1 MGCSIDL
8 PSLGLRFSHRPQ
20 IITTSVRQRR
30 NRPPSVIA
38 FPNSYRL
45 KHTHHLLRRIL
56 CSAVDEEQ
64 IQQSEEVSFS
74 DAENSLIGSLI
85 GIQGRGRSA
94 SPEQLKAFEQAVA
107 VLEATKGIPDPGFS
121 SFYLFQLSVSSVMQ
135 TSSSLIEGRWQL
147 IFTTRPGSASP
158 IQRTFVGVDLFSV
171 FQEIFLQ
178 TNDPRVSNIV
188 KFSDAIGELK
198 VEAAATVKD
207 GKRILFRFDKAAFS
221 LKFLPFKVPYPV
233 PFRLL
238 GDEAKGWLDTTY
250 LSESGNLR
258 ISRGNK
264 KTQLTMSYSGVV
276 QGTTFVLQKQTEP
289 RQKLLSA
296 ISSGSSVI
304 QAIDKFIL
312 VNQNVTKGEQQL
324 VEGEWQMIWSS
335 QMETDSWIENAANG
349 LMGSQIIK
357 NGKLKFLVDIL
368 FGFKFSM
375 NGTYEKSGTNVY
387 DVLMDDGAIVVGPY
401 GLPVELVTKFKLEVL
416 YSDDKIRITRGY
428 NNILFVHLRVGR

>member
-1 MGCSIDL
+1 MSYCSIDL
-8 PSLGLRFSHRPQ
+8 TNRFNHLPQ
-20 IITTSVRQRR
+20 INNTTSSIKQRR
-30 NRPPSVIA
+30 NYYY
-38 FPNSYRL
+38 N
-45 KHTHHLLRRIL
+45 LRRHVS
-56 CSAVDEEQ
+56 CSAVNEEQ
-64 IQQSEEVSFS
+64 QVQQSTSISFS
-74 DAENSLIGSLI
+74 DAENSLISSVL
-85 GIQGRGRSA
+85 GIQGRGRTA
-94 SPEQLKAFEQAVA
+94 SPDQLKAVERAVET
-107 VLEATKGIPDPGFS
+107 LEAAKGVPDP
-121 SFYLFQLSVSSVMQ
+121 

-158 IQRTFVGVDLFSV
+158 IQRTFTGVDVFSV
-171 FQEIFLQ
+171 FQEIYLQ

-198 VEAAATVKD
+198 VEAAATVND

-221 LKFLPFKVPYPV
+221 FKFLPFKVPYPV

-250 LSESGNLR
+250 LSQSGNLR

-264 KTQLTMSYSGVV
+264 
-276 QGTTFVLQKQTEP
+276 GTTFVLQKQTGP
-289 RQKLLSA
+289 QQKLLSA
-296 ISSGSSVI
+296 ISSDSSVI
-304 QAIDKFIL
+304 QAIDEFIS
-312 VNQNVTKGEQQL
+312 VSKNVTTGEQPL
-324 VEGEWQMIWSS
+324 IEGEWKMIWSS

-357 NGKLKFLVDIL
+357 ENGKIKFLVDIL

-375 NGTYEKSGTNVY
+375 TGTFEKSGTSVY
-387 DVLMDDGAIVVGPY
+387 DVTMDDGAIVVGPY

-428 NNILFVHLRVGR
+428 NNILFVHLRAG

>member
-1 MGCSIDL
+1 MACSIDL
-8 PSLGLRFSHRPQ
+8 ANLGLRFNPLPPTN
-20 IITTSVRQRR
+20 TTSLNQRR
-30 NRPPSVIA
+30 IRPRSVIA
-38 FPNSYRL
+38 IPTSLDL
-45 KHTHHLLRRIL
+45 KHRHRRIS

-64 IQQSEEVSFS
+64 IQQTEENSFS
-74 DAENSLIGSLI
+74 DAENSLISSLI

-94 SPEQLKAFEQAVA
+94 SPLQLKDVEQAVK
-107 VLEATKGIPDPGFS
+107 VLEATIGVPDP
-121 SFYLFQLSVSSVMQ
+121 

-147 IFTTRPGSASP
+147 IFTTRPGTASP

-171 FQEIFLQ
+171 FQEIYLQ

-198 VEAAATVKD
+198 VEAAATIKD
-207 GKRILFRFDKAAFS
+207 GKRILFRFDKAAFAF
-221 LKFLPFKVPYPV
+221 KFLPFKVPYPV

-264 KTQLTMSYSGVV
+264 
-276 QGTTFVLQKQTEP
+276 GTTFVLQKRTEP
-289 RQKLLSA
+289 RQRLLSA

-304 QAIDKFIL
+304 QAIDEFVSL
-312 VNQNVTKGEQQL
+312 NQIATKGEQQL

-349 LMGSQIIK
+349 LMGTQIVK
-357 NGKLKFLVDIL
+357 ENGRLKFLVDIL

-375 NGTYEKSGTNVY
+375 NGNFEKSGTNVY
-387 DVLMDDGAIVVGPY
+387 DVTMDDGAIVVGPY

-428 NNILFVHLRVGR
+428 SNILFVHIRVDR

>member
-8 PSLGLRFSHRPQ
+8 GLRFSHLPQ
-20 IITTSVRQRR
+20 INTTSIKRTRI
-30 NRPPSVIA
+30 RPPFVIA
-38 FPNSYRL
+38 FPTCYGL
-45 KHTHHLLRRIL
+45 KHPHQFHLLRRVC

-64 IQQSEEVSFS
+64 IQQSTEVLFS
-74 DAENSLIGSLI
+74 DAESSLIGSLI

-94 SPEQLKAFEQAVA
+94 SPEQLKAVERAVE
-107 VLEATKGIPDPGFS
+107 VLEATEGAPDP
-121 SFYLFQLSVSSVMQ
+121 
-135 TSSSLIEGRWQL
+135 TRSSLIEGRWQL

-171 FQEIFLQ
+171 FQEIYLR

-198 VEAAATVKD
+198 VEAAATIKD

-221 LKFLPFKVPYPV
+221 LKFIPFKVPYPV

-250 LSESGNLR
+250 LSKSGNLR

-264 KTQLTMSYSGVV
+264 
-276 QGTTFVLQKQTEP
+276 GTTFVLQKQTEP
-289 RQKLLSA
+289 RQRLLSA

-304 QAIDKFIL
+304 QAIDEFVS

-324 VEGEWQMIWSS
+324 IEGEWQMIWSS

-349 LMGSQIIK
+349 LMGSQIVK
-357 NGKLKFLVDIL
+357 DGKLKFLVDIL

-375 NGTYEKSGTNVY
+375 NGTFEKSGTNVY
-387 DVLMDDGAIVVGPY
+387 DVMMDDGAIVVGPY

-416 YSDDKIRITRGY
+416 CSDDKIRITRGY
-428 NNILFVHLRVGR
+428 NNILFVHLRVNR

>member
-1 MGCSIDL
+1 MACSIDL
-8 PSLGLRFSHRPQ
+8 ANLGLRFNPLPLTN
-20 IITTSVRQRR
+20 TTSLNQRR
-30 NRPPSVIA
+30 IRPIA
-38 FPNSYRL
+38 FPTSLDL
-45 KHTHHLLRRIL
+45 KHPHRRIS

-64 IQQSEEVSFS
+64 IQQTEENSFS
-74 DAENSLIGSLI
+74 DAENSLISSLI

-94 SPEQLKAFEQAVA
+94 SPLQLK
-107 VLEATKGIPDPGFS
+107 
-121 SFYLFQLSVSSVMQ
+121 

-147 IFTTRPGSASP
+147 IFTTRPGTASP

-171 FQEIFLQ
+171 FQEIYLQ

-198 VEAAATVKD
+198 VEAAATIKD
-207 GKRILFRFDKAAFS
+207 GKRILFRFDKAAFAF
-221 LKFLPFKVPYPV
+221 KFIPFKVPYPV

-250 LSESGNLR
+250 LSESGNIR

-264 KTQLTMSYSGVV
+264 
-276 QGTTFVLQKQTEP
+276 GTTFVLQKRTEP
-289 RQKLLSA
+289 RQRLLSA

-304 QAIDKFIL
+304 QAIDEFVSL
-312 VNQNVTKGEQQL
+312 NQTARKGEQQL

-349 LMGSQIIK
+349 LMGSQIVK
-357 NGKLKFLVDIL
+357 ENGRLKFLVDIL

-375 NGTYEKSGTNVY
+375 NGTFEKSGTNVY
-387 DVLMDDGAIVVGPY
+387 DVTMDDGAIVVGPY

-428 NNILFVHLRVGR
+428 SNILFVHLRVDR

>member
-1 MGCSIDL
+1 MACSIDVG
-8 PSLGLRFSHRPQ
+8 LGFSHLPH
-20 IITTSVRQRR
+20 IINTTTSIKQRR
-30 NRPPSVIA
+30 IHTCCYGLNQ
-38 FPNSYRL
+38 
-45 KHTHHLLRRIL
+45 KHRIIRRVL

-64 IQQSEEVSFS
+64 IQNAEVVFS
-74 DAENSLIGSLI
+74 DDESLLISSLI

-94 SPEQLKAFEQAVA
+94 SPDQLKAVERAVEA
-107 VLEATKGIPDPGFS
+107 LETAAGVPDP
-121 SFYLFQLSVSSVMQ
+121 

-147 IFTTRPGSASP
+147 MFTTRPGSASP

-171 FQEIFLQ
+171 FQEIYLR

-188 KFSDAIGELK
+188 KFSDIIGELK
-198 VEAAATVKD
+198 VEAAATIKD

-250 LSESGNLR
+250 LSKSGNLR

-264 KTQLTMSYSGVV
+264 
-276 QGTTFVLQKQTEP
+276 GTTFVLQKQTEP

-296 ISSGSSVI
+296 ISSGSSVM
-304 QAIDKFIL
+304 QAIEEFIS
-312 VNQNVTKGEQQL
+312 VNQNATKGEQQL
-324 VEGEWQMIWSS
+324 IEGEWQMIWSS

-349 LMGSQIIK
+349 LMGSQIVK
-357 NGKLKFLVDIL
+357 ENGKLKFLVDIL

-375 NGTYEKSGTNVY
+375 NGTFEKSGTNVY
-387 DVLMDDGAIVVGPY
+387 DVTMDDGAIVIGPY
-401 GLPVELVTKFKLEVL
+401 GLPVELVTKFTLQVL

-428 NNILFVHLRVGR
+428 SNILFVHLRVGR

>member
-1 MGCSIDL
+1 MGCYSMEVGIQL
-8 PSLGLRFSHRPQ
+8 NHHFPRINQKR
-20 IITTSVRQRR
+20 IIQRR
-30 NRPPSVIA
+30 PYNSFLKMKQRHHCKYVTRP
-38 FPNSYRL
+38 
-45 KHTHHLLRRIL
+45 HHIVS
-56 CSAVDEEQ
+56 CSTLDEAQ
-64 IQQSEEVSFS
+64 IQQQEEEISFS
-74 DAENSLIGSLI
+74 DAEKSLISSLI

-94 SPEQLKAFEQAVA
+94 SPQQLKDVEQAVK
-107 VLEATKGIPDPGFS
+107 VLEATQGIPDP
-121 SFYLFQLSVSSVMQ
+121 

-147 IFTTRPGSASP
+147 VFTTRPGTASP

-171 FQEIFLQ
+171 FQEIYLQ

-198 VEAAATVKD
+198 VEAAATIKD
-207 GKRILFRFDKAAFS
+207 EKRILFRFDKAAFS

-250 LSESGNLR
+250 LSKSGNLR

-264 KTQLTMSYSGVV
+264 
-276 QGTTFVLQKQTEP
+276 GTTFVLQKQTDP
-289 RQKLLSA
+289 RQKFLSA
-296 ISSGSSVI
+296 VSSGRSVI
-304 QAIDKFIL
+304 QAIDEFVSL
-312 VNQNVTKGEQQL
+312 NQKGEQNL

-349 LMGSQIIK
+349 LMGSQIVK
-357 NGKLKFLVDIL
+357 ENGRLKFLVDIV

-375 NGTYEKSGTNVY
+375 NGNFEKSSTNVY
-387 DVLMDDGAIVVGPY
+387 DVTMDDGAIVIGPY

-428 NNILFVHLRVGR
+428 SNILFVHLRVDS